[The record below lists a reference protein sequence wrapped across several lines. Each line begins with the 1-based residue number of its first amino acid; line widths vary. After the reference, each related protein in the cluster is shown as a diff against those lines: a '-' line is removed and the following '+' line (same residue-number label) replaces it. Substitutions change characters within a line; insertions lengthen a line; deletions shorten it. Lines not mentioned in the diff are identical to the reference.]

1 MHTSAASEQTDK
13 KRWGTAADD
22 PGTRLGARGADRK
35 DQKTDAEYI
44 VSLLS
49 AGADYCDKLG
59 RVKELL
65 DSESARSGAG

>member
-1 MHTSAASEQTDK
+1 M
-13 KRWGTAADD
+13 
-22 PGTRLGARGADRK
+22 RLGARGADRK